1 MSITFLTYAFY
12 ESPYSITSFHI
23 ATNGLTRS
31 CVQQLTWLVS
41 NNSFLCSLSLSVCA
55 ADYSIKPKVT
65 ELTPPPT
72 RVLLVGN
79 SFMYYNCG
87 VNGYI
92 SGLSKSLGIK
102 ISTTMAT
109 IGGAGLDWH
118 LVKTYLRKDG
128 LASYSTLNCISF
140 LK

>member
-1 MSITFLTYAFY
+1 MKKLF
-12 ESPYSITSFHI
+12 I
-23 ATNGLTRS
+23 ASL
-31 CVQQLTWLVS
+31 
-41 NNSFLCSLSLSVCA
+41 LCSLSLSVCA

-109 IGGAGLDWH
+109 IGEIIIATNIGKCDAGVA
-118 LVKTYLRKDG
+118 VKGPIITFIPLNITG
-128 LASYSTLNCISF
+128 IIIASAISNAA
-140 LK
+140 